1 MFKRFIA
8 TRIVVSFCVL
18 LSLTGCFDQGVDSI
32 FQSKFTTGEYVIPGP
47 APRLNPHLTAAEDT
61 ELLKTELMI
70 MASQPW
76 DPISPVSLIPQ
87 YRFMDG
93 YSIIQGTPVH
103 THVTRPY
110 ARNIDFRKKGNKPLQ
125 AWEEDFDLSE
135 HVFSHPSYSVV
146 EFQENEDAKVKFFVH
161 IDVDNDNVAYRAGE
175 TYEFP
180 IKIKRI
186 EAMVRHDSPTGV
198 NVQSLM
204 PRSHVPQ
211 HLQAEKEVVY
221 LNVYCKLLWYHHEKF
236 GNSAAVE

>member
-103 THVTRPY
+103 NHMTRPY
-110 ARNIDFRKKGNKPLQ
+110 VEDLRWRKRHNKDL
-125 AWEEDFDLSE
+125 ADWEKDYDTADYIRRSLI
-135 HVFSHPSYSVV
+135 
-146 EFQENEDAKVKFFVH
+146 EFQENADAKVKFFVSM
-161 IDVDNDNVAYRAGE
+161 DLENDNVAYRAGE

-236 GNSAAVE
+236 GKSAAVE